1 MSRRFAAHQYFIP
14 PARAPAPTQKPRLW
28 FSLRPVA
35 CLTGMRKW
43 MLALLLVAVAC
54 KKEENT
60 AEIAPPQAAAP
71 PPTATMRMVRD
82 ENASAAGVAAG
93 ATLTT
98 NSGPMIVRTATLTII
113 VADTG
118 KTLDKI
124 TALVEQNG
132 GCVSGSNVWRETEQ
146 LRAKLT
152 LRVPGKTLRATLAAI
167 RACGIRVQSE
177 TMSSDEVTQ
186 EYVDL
191 GSQLKNLEATEVE
204 LRQLMTSIREHSKKA
219 SEVLEMSQQLTSV
232 RGQIEQARGRMRYLE
247 QSTSYATVNV
257 ELVPDAVAKPV
268 VEPGW
273 QPVAVAKDAARAL
286 TNVMQEI
293 AGAAIWLLIYA
304 LPLLLVLAVA
314 AFIAW
319 KLLRRA
325 AAAARTA

>member
-1 MSRRFAAHQYFIP
+1 M
-14 PARAPAPTQKPRLW
+14 K
-28 FSLRPVA
+28 
-35 CLTGMRKW
+35 KW

-54 KKEENT
+54 KKEENVGNT
-60 AEIAPPQAAAP
+60 RAFFAMAPPAPKAQALRDGEVGRSGEVGGAALN
-71 PPTATMRMVRD
+71 MK
-82 ENASAAGVAAG
+82 
-93 ATLTT
+93 
-98 NSGPMIVRTATLTII
+98 SGPMIVRTATLTIV

-124 TALVEQNG
+124 AALVEQNG
-132 GCVSGSNVWRETEQ
+132 GYVSGSNVWRETEQ

-152 LRVPGKTLRATLAAI
+152 LRVPSATLRATLAAI
-167 RACGIRVQSE
+167 RACGIRVESE

-186 EYVDL
+186 KYVDL

-204 LRQLMTSIREHSKKA
+204 LRQIMTGIREHSKKA
-219 SEVLEMSQQLTSV
+219 SEVLEISQQLMSV

-247 QSTSYATVNV
+247 QMTSYATVNV

-286 TNVMQEI
+286 TNVMKEI
-293 AGAAIWLLIYA
+293 AGATIWLLVYA
-304 LPLLLVLAVA
+304 LPLVLLLCVA

-319 KLLRRA
+319 KLLRRL

>member
-1 MSRRFAAHQYFIP
+1 
-14 PARAPAPTQKPRLW
+14 
-28 FSLRPVA
+28 
-35 CLTGMRKW
+35 MRKW
-43 MLALLLVAVAC
+43 ILALLLIAVVAC
-54 KKEENT
+54 KKEENARFEPNT
-60 AEIAPPQAAAP
+60 VAAPAP
-71 PPTATMRMVRD
+71 PPVAKAEPARD
-82 ENASAAGVAAG
+82 ANAPNASAGEAAG
-93 ATLTT
+93 APLITK
-98 NSGPMIVRTATLTII
+98 SQPMIVRTATLTVI

-118 KTLDKI
+118 KSLDKI
-124 TALVEQNG
+124 ASLVEQNG
-132 GCVSGSNVWRETEQ
+132 GYVSGSTVWRETEQ

-152 LRVPGKTLRATLAAI
+152 LRVPATTLRATLAAI

-204 LRQLMTSIREHSKKA
+204 LRELMTSVREHSKKA
-219 SEVLEMSQQLTSV
+219 SEVLEMSQQLMSV

-247 QSTSYATVNV
+247 QMTSYATVNV

-286 TNVMQEI
+286 TNVAKEI
-293 AGAAIWLLIYA
+293 ASVAIWFLVYA
-304 LPLLLVLAVA
+304 LPLLLLLGLA

-319 KLLRRA
+319 KLLRRL
-325 AAAARTA
+325 AAAARAA

>member
-1 MSRRFAAHQYFIP
+1 
-14 PARAPAPTQKPRLW
+14 
-28 FSLRPVA
+28 
-35 CLTGMRKW
+35 
-43 MLALLLVAVAC
+43 MLALLLVVVAC
-54 KKEENT
+54 KKEENR
-60 AEIAPPQAAAP
+60 IAPIDAAAP
-71 PPTATMRMVRD
+71 PPPSALAARMR
-82 ENASAAGVAAG
+82 VAPDVNGRNAG
-93 ATLTT
+93 AGIANGVVAGAPLIAK
-98 NSGPMIVRTATLTII
+98 SGPMIVRTATLTIV

-124 TALVEQNG
+124 AALVEQNG
-132 GCVSGSNVWRETEQ
+132 GYVSGSNVWRETEQ

-152 LRVPGKTLRATLAAI
+152 LRVPSTTLRATLASI

-204 LRQLMTSIREHSKKA
+204 LRQLMTSVREHSKKA
-219 SEVLEMSQQLTSV
+219 SEVLEMSQQLMSI
-232 RGQIEQARGRMRYLE
+232 RGQIEQTRGRMRYLE
-247 QSTSYATVNV
+247 QVTSYATVNV

-286 TNVMQEI
+286 TNVMKEI
-293 AGAAIWLLIYA
+293 ASAAIWLLVYA
-304 LPLLLVLAVA
+304 LPLFLLLAIA

-319 KLLRRA
+319 KLLRRWTT
-325 AAAARTA
+325 AARVA

>member
-1 MSRRFAAHQYFIP
+1 MDSVE
-14 PARAPAPTQKPRLW
+14 K
-28 FSLRPVA
+28 
-35 CLTGMRKW
+35 G
-43 MLALLLVAVAC
+43 
-54 KKEENT
+54 
-60 AEIAPPQAAAP
+60 AAP
-71 PPTATMRMVRD
+71 PPPAQVARAVSDGEAT
-82 ENASAAGVAAG
+82 G
-93 ATLTT
+93 APLNTT
-98 NSGPMIVRTATLTII
+98 KAGPMIVRTATVTIV

-118 KTLDKI
+118 KSIDKI
-124 TALVEQNG
+124 ASVVEQNG
-132 GCVSGSNVWRETEQ
+132 GYVSGSNIWRETEQ

-152 LRVPGKTLRATLAAI
+152 LRVPSTTLRTTLAAI
-167 RACGIRVQSE
+167 RACGIRVESE

-204 LRQLMTSIREHSKKA
+204 LRELMTAVREHSKKA
-219 SEVLEMSQQLTSV
+219 SEVLEMSQQLTAV

-247 QSTSYATVNV
+247 QATSYATVNV

-286 TNVMQEI
+286 TNVLKAI
-293 AGAAIWLLIYA
+293 ASTAIWLVIYV
-304 LPLLLVLAVA
+304 LPIVLFFGVA

-325 AAAARTA
+325 SASMRAA

>member
-1 MSRRFAAHQYFIP
+1 M
-14 PARAPAPTQKPRLW
+14 K
-28 FSLRPVA
+28 
-35 CLTGMRKW
+35 KW

-54 KKEENT
+54 KKEENVGST
-60 AEIAPPQAAAP
+60 PLYAVSP
-71 PPTATMRMVRD
+71 PPPAAKAQVAHD
-82 ENASAAGVAAG
+82 GIANGVSAGGSGIIGDAPS
-93 ATLTT
+93 TKS
-98 NSGPMIVRTATLTII
+98 SGPMIVRTATLTIV

-124 TALVEQNG
+124 AALVEQNG
-132 GCVSGSNVWRETEQ
+132 GYVSGSNVWRETEQ

-152 LRVPGKTLRATLAAI
+152 LRVPSATLRATLAAV
-167 RACGIRVQSE
+167 RACGIRVESE
-177 TMSSDEVTQ
+177 TMASDEVTQ

-204 LRQLMTSIREHSKKA
+204 LRELMTGIREHSKKA
-219 SEVLEMSQQLTSV
+219 SEVLEMSQQLMST
-232 RGQIEQARGRMRYLE
+232 RGQIEQVRGRMRYLE
-247 QSTSYATVNV
+247 QTTSYANVNV

-286 TNVMQEI
+286 TNVMKDV
-293 AGAAIWLLIYA
+293 ASAAIWLFVYV
-304 LPLLLVLAVA
+304 LPLVLLLMLA

-319 KLLRRA
+319 KLLRRL

>member
-1 MSRRFAAHQYFIP
+1 
-14 PARAPAPTQKPRLW
+14 
-28 FSLRPVA
+28 
-35 CLTGMRKW
+35 
-43 MLALLLVAVAC
+43 MLALLLVVVAC
-54 KKEENT
+54 KKEENRT
-60 AEIAPPQAAAP
+60 APVDAAAP
-71 PPTATMRMVRD
+71 PPSAIAAKVQVAPD
-82 ENASAAGVAAG
+82 VNGADASAGEAAG
-93 ATLTT
+93 APVITK
-98 NSGPMIVRTATLTII
+98 SGPMIVRTATLTII

-118 KTLDKI
+118 KALDKI
-124 TALVEQNG
+124 SALVEQNG
-132 GCVSGSNVWRETEQ
+132 GYVSGSNVWRETEQ

-152 LRVPGKTLRATLAAI
+152 LRVPSTTLRATLASI

-247 QSTSYATVNV
+247 QVTSYATVNV
-257 ELVPDAVAKPV
+257 ELIPDAVAKPV

-273 QPVAVAKDAARAL
+273 QPIAVAKDAARAL
-286 TNVMQEI
+286 TNVMKDV
-293 AGAAIWLLIYA
+293 ASAAIWLLVYA
-304 LPLLLVLAVA
+304 LPLVLLLGVG

-319 KLLRRA
+319 KVLRRL

>member
-1 MSRRFAAHQYFIP
+1 
-14 PARAPAPTQKPRLW
+14 
-28 FSLRPVA
+28 
-35 CLTGMRKW
+35 MRKW
-43 MLALLLVAVAC
+43 MLALLLVVVAC
-54 KKEENT
+54 KKEEN
-60 AEIAPPQAAAP
+60 AAPVSLAMAP
-71 PPTATMRMVRD
+71 PPPNAKMELARD
-82 ENASAAGVAAG
+82 ANGPDASAG
-93 ATLTT
+93 APLIAK
-98 NSGPMIVRTATLTII
+98 SGPMIVRTATLTIV

-124 TALVEQNG
+124 AALVEQNG
-132 GCVSGSNVWRETEQ
+132 GYVSGSNVWRETEQ

-152 LRVPGKTLRATLAAI
+152 LRVPSNGLRATLASI
-167 RACGIRVQSE
+167 RAGGIRVQSE

-219 SEVLEMSQQLTSV
+219 SEVLEMSQQLMSI

-247 QSTSYATVNV
+247 QVTSYATVNV

-286 TNVMQEI
+286 TNVMKEI
-293 AGAAIWLLIYA
+293 ASAAIWLLVYA
-304 LPLLLVLAVA
+304 LPLLLLLGIA

-319 KLLRRA
+319 KLLQRWT
-325 AAAARTA
+325 AAARAA

>member
-1 MSRRFAAHQYFIP
+1 
-14 PARAPAPTQKPRLW
+14 
-28 FSLRPVA
+28 
-35 CLTGMRKW
+35 MRKW

-54 KKEENT
+54 KKQENR
-60 AEIAPPQAAAP
+60 IASAQAAAP
-71 PPTATMRMVRD
+71 PPPSAVVATAEV
-82 ENASAAGVAAG
+82 AGDQAING
-93 ATLTT
+93 PSSTT
-98 NSGPMIVRTATLTII
+98 GNLQPMIVRTATLTIV

-124 TALVEQNG
+124 ASLVEQNG
-132 GCVSGSNVWRETEQ
+132 GYVSGSNIWRETEQ

-152 LRVPGKTLRATLAAI
+152 LRVPSTTLRATLAAI
-167 RACGIRVQSE
+167 RASGIRVQSE

-204 LRQLMTSIREHSKKA
+204 LRQLMTAIREHSKKA

-232 RGQIEQARGRMRYLE
+232 RGQIEQARGRMRYL
-247 QSTSYATVNV
+247 QQMTSYATVNV

-286 TNVMQEI
+286 TNVMKEL
-293 AGAAIWLLIYA
+293 ASAAIWLLVYA
-304 LPLLLVLAVA
+304 LPLFVLLGIA

-319 KLLRRA
+319 KLLRRLTG
-325 AAAARTA
+325 AARTA